1 MLAVNP
7 SAAAAQRLNAMSLAQ
22 TKAHHNSLAAALPKF
37 NSSQQAQ
44 QRFDVMFVIMNISNL
59 QANNAQV
66 SSIVFPE

>member
-37 NSSQQAQ
+37 NSSQQVQ
-44 QRFDVMFVIMNISNL
+44 QRFGVMFHILNISKL
-59 QANNAQV
+59 YTNNAQV
-66 SSIVFPE
+66 SGIVFPE

>member
-37 NSSQQAQ
+37 NSSQAQ
-44 QRFDVMFVIMNISNL
+44 QRFDFL
-59 QANNAQV
+59 V
-66 SSIVFPE
+66 SC